1 MPKSNLEIFDPIRE
15 YLLAALDACPNGLAN
30 RKCPTEKSDLLQKF
44 YENQYYNNQ
53 GNLKHDDIPKEFTKR
68 VLKVA
73 DNLHKL
79 DRNTTHGTLVG
90 ALLTKAKTTVGAYAS
105 KGSDLS
111 GGLSNI
117 LNIETKSM
125 VGGAPFKATK
135 LIGSYSDNFLKEI
148 TSDIKKVYNQFGGFT
163 KTQKEVIGTHHDLN
177 NLLLDDLLQQIN
189 NSLEKR
195 YYKNYLTGGASADA
209 AKVLKVLKSGNVD
222 QKDLDIFNAF
232 MMVMRLENGDHNGEW
247 QAMGDVT
254 RQGLILK
261 ANDEYR
267 LNLKKESDQ
276 NNAREPIIEFFI
288 PRSRGM
294 IEKEDGHLEGDH
306 MWLKNEFREVLRNGA
321 GGRNFDTTGS
331 LTDKLNC
338 DKLIRDEL
346 SKTKEKTAAMM
357 NDPFERNQNIV
368 DNSWVKRNDGTY
380 EKHLDDGSVIVY
392 KENTSEY
399 DNLLNKANQCFSSAA
414 NYTQENCCEW
424 MKAVLKGDAQELL
437 NFLKAHPFNW
447 IYAPKDIN
455 SAHPVLVL
463 KVLQAFGFREE
474 KVYDINSVG
483 NGSKIWKIQKVNTW
497 KNKYLNQKFKQELV
511 DHVMANT
518 DLRVYLDLLVDY
530 VNQNPSLINDHLV
543 NKVLV
548 TKTKVPDVLEK
559 RGVIPCENP
568 SRKAKYS
575 TDWNTLSKNIN
586 NIYGD
591 FYKGL
596 NFKSQLPFGMTNL
609 FPTTQ
614 TWGYGN
620 VFRGTT
626 LYGGKP
632 DGIPEIFVDVKPTA
646 PQFTHQ
652 VSVEIMKLL
661 DKLGGINKSLSK
673 QEILNIKNKLENFSN
688 LETQLYNQLGMINTY
703 TQLANYLNKDDE
715 EIIDMQH
722 VINYVNKY
730 QPLLDKLENTKTG
743 LEGLLTV
750 LKEMDDEND
759 NVLEDRPIHF

>member
-1 MPKSNLEIFDPIRE
+1 MPKSRLEIFDPVRE
-15 YLLAALDACPNGLAN
+15 YLLAAVDACPVGLTS
-30 RKCPTEKSDLLQKF
+30 CPADKIVLLQKF
-44 YENQYYNNQ
+44 YENQYYRNQ
-53 GNLKHDDIPKEFTKR
+53 GSLKNDDIPKEFTKR
-68 VLKVA
+68 MLKLA
-73 DNLHKL
+73 DNLHKI
-79 DRNTTHGTLVG
+79 DRNTTKGTLGSVTLNT
-90 ALLTKAKTTVGAYAS
+90 ASSFAS
-105 KGSDLS
+105 KAAELN
-111 GGLSNI
+111 GGLSKI
-117 LNIETKSM
+117 LNIENRSM

-135 LIGSYSDNFLKEI
+135 LVGSYTDNYLKEF
-148 TSDIKKVYNQFGGFT
+148 TSEIKKVYNQFGGFT

-177 NLLLDDLLQQIN
+177 NLLHDDLLQQLN

-195 YYKNYLTGGASADA
+195 YYKNYLTGGDSADA
-209 AKVLKVLKSGNVD
+209 AKVLKALRSGNVD
-222 QKDLDIFNAF
+222 QKDLNLFNHF
-232 MMVMRLENGDHNGEW
+232 MMVMSLEGGDHNKTWKPIGNVD
-247 QAMGDVT
+247 Q
-254 RQGLILK
+254 QGFTLNP
-261 ANDEYR
+261 NDEYR
-267 LNLKKESDQ
+267 INLKKVTNSANKDE
-276 NNAREPIIEFFI
+276 RYPIISYYVPT
-288 PRSRGM
+288 PRGK
-294 IEKEDGHLEGDH
+294 IQDLAGNLQTDAN
-306 MWLKNEFREVLRNGA
+306 WLLNEFEAVLTGGA
-321 GGRNFDTTGS
+321 TGRDLTIDGS

-346 SKTKEKTAAMM
+346 SRSKEKTATMM
-357 NDPFERNQNIV
+357 NDPFERNSNIV
-368 DNSWVKRNDGTY
+368 DNSWVKRNDGTF
-380 EKHLDDGSVIVY
+380 EKHLSDGSVIVY
-392 KENTSEY
+392 KENTSDY
-399 DNLLNKANQCFSSAA
+399 DNILSVANQCFSSTA
-414 NYTQENCCEW
+414 NYNQENCCEW
-424 MKAVLKGDAQELL
+424 MKAVLKGNAEELL
-437 NFLKAHPFNW
+437 GFLKRNKFNW
-447 IYAPKDIN
+447 INAPTEIN
-455 SAHPVLVL
+455 KAHPVLVL

-483 NGSKIWKIQKVNTW
+483 NSGKIWKIQKVNTW
-497 KNKYLNQKFKQELV
+497 KNKYLNQKFKPELV
-511 DHVMANT
+511 DLVMNNS

-543 NKVLV
+543 NKVSS

-568 SRKAKYS
+568 SRRTKYS

-620 VFRGTT
+620 VYRGST

-632 DGIPEIFVDVKPTA
+632 DGNPEVFVDVKPTA

-673 QEILNIKNKLENFSN
+673 QEISNIRNKLENFSN

-703 TQLANYLNKDDE
+703 AQLANYLNKDDE
-715 EIIDMQH
+715 EVIDMQH
-722 VINYVNKY
+722 VVNYVNKY

-759 NVLEDRPIHF
+759 NVLEDRPIHI

>member
-1 MPKSNLEIFDPIRE
+1 MPKSRLEIFDPVRE
-15 YLLAALDACPNGLAN
+15 YLLAALDACPEGIYSCTADK
-30 RKCPTEKSDLLQKF
+30 RDLLRKF
-44 YENQYYNNQ
+44 YENQYYRNQ
-53 GNLKHDDIPKEFTKR
+53 GSLKNDDVPKEFTKR
-68 VLKVA
+68 MLKLA
-73 DNLHKL
+73 DNLHKI
-79 DRNTTHGTLVG
+79 DRNTTKGTLG
-90 ALLTKAKTTVGAYAS
+90 NATFNTATSFAS
-105 KGSDLS
+105 TAAELN
-111 GGLSNI
+111 GGLSKI
-117 LNIETKSM
+117 LNIENRSM

-135 LIGSYSDNFLKEI
+135 LVGSYTDNYLKEF
-148 TSDIKKVYNQFGGFT
+148 TSEIKKVYNQFGGFT

-177 NLLLDDLLQQIN
+177 NLLHDDLLQQLN

-195 YYKNYLTGGASADA
+195 YYKNYLTGGDSTDA
-209 AKVLKVLKSGNVD
+209 AKVLKVLRSGNVD
-222 QKDLDIFNAF
+222 QRDLDLFNHF
-232 MMVMRLENGDHNGEW
+232 MMVMSLEGGDHNNKWESIGNIDQQGFMLKPKNEYRINLKKIPNPLNKDERHPIINSYVPSPVGKVQDLAGNLQNDPLWLLNEFVNVLENG
-247 QAMGDVT
+247 A
-254 RQGLILK
+254 
-261 ANDEYR
+261 
-267 LNLKKESDQ
+267 
-276 NNAREPIIEFFI
+276 
-288 PRSRGM
+288 
-294 IEKEDGHLEGDH
+294 
-306 MWLKNEFREVLRNGA
+306 A
-321 GGRNFDTTGS
+321 GRDLVIDGS

-346 SKTKEKTAAMM
+346 SRTKEKAAAMM
-357 NDPFERNQNIV
+357 NDPFERNSNIV

-380 EKHLDDGSVIVY
+380 EKHLSDGSVIVY
-392 KENTSEY
+392 KENTSDY
-399 DNLLNKANQCFSSAA
+399 DNILSVANQCFSSTA
-414 NYTQENCCEW
+414 NYNQENCCEW
-424 MKAVLKGDAQELL
+424 MKAVLKGNAEELL
-437 NFLKAHPFNW
+437 GFLKRNKFNW
-447 IYAPKDIN
+447 INAPKEIN
-455 SAHPVLVL
+455 KAHPVLVL

-483 NGSKIWKIQKVNTW
+483 NGGKIWKIQKVNTW
-497 KNKYLNQKFKQELV
+497 KNKYLNQKFKPELV
-511 DHVMANT
+511 DHVMNNS

-543 NKVLV
+543 NKVSS

-568 SRKAKYS
+568 SRRTKYS

-620 VFRGTT
+620 VYRGST

-632 DGIPEIFVDVKPTA
+632 DGNPEVFVDVKPSA

-673 QEILNIKNKLENFSN
+673 QEISNIRNKLENFSN

-703 TQLANYLNKDDE
+703 AQLANYLNKDDE
-715 EIIDMQH
+715 EVIDMQH
-722 VINYVNKY
+722 VVNYVNKY

-759 NVLEDRPIHF
+759 NVLEDRPIHI